1 MKAKIIETGE
11 ILEVKKIHNKI
22 IVLWLTRPF
31 NVSINLRIDVCV
43 LELNKVVII
52 NTTNQLKLF

>member
-22 IVLWLTRPF
+22 IVLWLNKPF
-31 NVSINLRIDVCV
+31 NMSINLLVEVCV
-43 LELNKVVII
+43 LELSKVILI
-52 NTTNQLKLF
+52 NTNNQLKLF

>member
-11 ILEVKKIHNKI
+11 ILEVKKIHNNL
-22 IVLWLTRPF
+22 IVLWLNKPF
-31 NVSINLRIDVCV
+31 NMSINLLVEVCV
-43 LELNKVVII
+43 LELKKVVII

>member
-22 IVLWLTRPF
+22 IVLCLNKPF
-31 NVSINLRIDVCV
+31 NVSINILIDVCV

>member
-22 IVLWLTRPF
+22 IVLWLNKPF
-31 NVSINLRIDVCV
+31 NVSINILIDVCV
-43 LELNKVVII
+43 LELSKVILI
-52 NTTNQLKLF
+52 NTNNQLKLF